1 MKIRTR
7 IERMIGRIDDIEY
20 FLNQKEGRIVEAL
33 HDRILKPA
41 IRMQIINLSE
51 DFTKL
56 ANDGAFGILSRF
68 DPSEI
73 KGLNAVRNFIA
84 HDYDS
89 VDDEIMELVLRRHLP
104 EIKKKL
110 IEIYSAEV

>member
-1 MKIRTR
+1 
-7 IERMIGRIDDIEY
+7 
-20 FLNQKEGRIVEAL
+20 
-33 HDRILKPA
+33 
-41 IRMQIINLSE
+41 MQIINLSE

-56 ANDGAFGILSRF
+56 ANDGAFEILSRF

-73 KGLNAVRNFIA
+73 KGLNAVRYFIA

-89 VDDEIMELVLRRHLP
+89 ADDEIMELVLRRHLP

>member
-1 MKIRTR
+1 MKSRAR
-7 IERMIGRIDDIEY
+7 IERMIGRIEDIEF
-20 FLNQKEGRIVEAL
+20 FLEQKEGKVVEAL

-56 ANDGAFGILSRF
+56 ANDGAFEILSRF
-68 DPSEI
+68 DPTEI

-89 VDDEIMELVLRRHLP
+89 VDDEIMELVLRKHLP
-104 EIKKKL
+104 QIKEKLLEIL
-110 IEIYSAEV
+110 G